1 MWIESMLP
9 PPSVADAPPPK
20 EFNAGDYQD
29 YCKNSN
35 SDLAHQAHSV
45 ELEIL
50 KQAMASQEAQTRTM
64 QLMME
69 KMIEA
74 NRQQNQS
81 MAEMQEK
88 VSQRMDEMVKSAL
101 QYRRGAND
109 EQKQELNW
117 LGRVANKVGNWFGRL
132 FG

>member
-1 MWIESMLP
+1 MLP
-9 PPSVADAPPPK
+9 PPGESEAPPPK

-29 YCKNSN
+29 YCKNSG

-50 KQAMASQEAQTRTM
+50 KQALATQEAQTRTM
-64 QLMME
+64 QHMME
-69 KMIEA
+69 KMMEA
-74 NRQQNQS
+74 NREQNKT

-101 QYRRGAND
+101 QYR
-109 EQKQELNW
+109 
-117 LGRVANKVGNWFGRL
+117 
-132 FG
+132 